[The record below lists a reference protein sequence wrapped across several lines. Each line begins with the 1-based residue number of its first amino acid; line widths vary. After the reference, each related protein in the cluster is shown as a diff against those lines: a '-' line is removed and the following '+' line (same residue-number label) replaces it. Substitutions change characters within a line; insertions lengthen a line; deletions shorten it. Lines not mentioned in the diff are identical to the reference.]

1 MATNAEYQQFMDK
14 TLTCLAGG
22 DFANIDFEQYEFN
35 ASQTKSVTSLKK
47 LQSRFSDIVRQNQL
61 FAKGIIRLDI
71 SQQGNNDQI
80 YNSFDDNLQMQQI
93 MVNTMAD
100 VALGNYDITIEKKH
114 QDDQLSKALG
124 QIIGNLK
131 EVVAQANTVAQG
143 DYRAEVQPR
152 SDKDELGKALF
163 LMTRSL
169 REASAVTEAIAI
181 GDFNQ
186 QVKAKGAND
195 LLAQS
200 INNMAQNLKEITQ
213 QANDIAQGNFSAEI
227 QPKSDKDELGK
238 ALFLMTKSLR
248 DVVNVSEAIAIG
260 DYSVKVTS
268 KGDKDRLAGS
278 INIMVG
284 NLQSVVAQAKNI
296 ALGDYS
302 AEVQPL
308 SDKDE
313 LGKALFAMT
322 LSLRDIGAVAE
333 ALSNNNFDQKV
344 QVKGER
350 DLLANS
356 INNMVDNLRTMT
368 SDAKREDWIKS
379 GHAQLADKMRG
390 ELNLES
396 LADNVIT
403 FLSKYTNSQVGIFY
417 LADEARSLSLA
428 SSYAYRRRKNLS
440 DTIAVG
446 EGIVGQAVK
455 EKQLISVSNVP
466 QDYIAVNSG
475 LGEATP
481 NSIVALPL
489 VVENSVKGAIEL
501 GSFGEFSDQAF
512 DLFDRVSESIAV
524 AINSARD
531 RTKMQDLL
539 EEAQR
544 TTEELQSQQEE
555 LRSSNEELEEQ
566 TETIKRSE
574 AELKTQQEQ
583 LQASNEE
590 LEEKTQYLQK
600 QKSEIENKNRA
611 IEQSS
616 FKLEEKAR
624 DLEMSSKYKSEFLAN
639 MSHELRTPLNSLLIL
654 AKMLMENKE
663 ENLTKRQ
670 IDSAKIIYNG
680 GNDLL
685 ALINDILDLSKVEAG
700 QMTLKIDDVPLAMIE
715 NEVRGQFEP
724 LASEQPFEFKVF
736 VDPDLP
742 VSFET
747 DRQRTLQIIKNLLS
761 NAFKFTRQGE
771 VVFRAFSPG
780 GHVIFKQPHL
790 NTHNCLG
797 FAVVDSGIGIPQEK
811 QRSIFEAFQQADGS
825 TSRDYGGTGLGLTIS
840 RDLCALL
847 GGEIQV
853 ESEEG
858 RGSTFIIYL
867 PLKNDGK
874 HAERASLSL
883 NAASFTSQGQ
893 ASHQSSRGTSSLAK
907 SEPVPEPHPTLQ
919 LKPSLR
925 ADTFKQGTLAS
936 DVIPVFISDDREQ
949 IEPDSTS
956 VLIVEDDRDFTSVL
970 IGIAHG
976 KDYLCLAAGDGK
988 TALQM
993 AQRYQPSAILLDL
1006 GLPDIDGLKLL
1017 DMFKQDLSTRHIPVH
1032 VITGREVLAETL
1044 TRGAVGFLHKPTS
1057 AEELENVFS
1066 IFNRY
1071 LTNKEKSILIIE
1083 DDDTYRNS
1091 LKGLL
1096 EHKDVQITEAING
1109 AEGIQLINEREFDC
1123 VILDM
1128 GLPDMT
1134 GSEVL
1139 KRLSDNK
1146 SKPLPPIIVNTGRDL
1161 TESEY
1166 KELNKYTEDIIVKG
1180 TDSSARLLDEVTL
1193 FLHQAEA
1200 NLPTEQRK
1208 TLRMLH
1214 DDGAAL
1220 QGHTVLMVDDDLRN
1234 TFALSNL
1241 LEDKGLEV
1249 IVAENGQKALDELAK
1264 HPEIE
1269 LVLMDIMMPVMDG
1282 YEAME
1287 KIRAQKKYKD
1297 LPIIALTAKAM
1308 AEDKSKCL
1316 QSGANDY
1323 MNKPVD
1329 VDKLLS
1335 LIKVSIH

>member
-1 MATNAEYQQFMDK
+1 LATTAEYQQFMDK

-22 DFANIDFEQYEFN
+22 DFANINFEQYEFN
-35 ASQTKSVTSLKK
+35 ASQNKSIEALKK
-47 LQSRFSDIVRQNQL
+47 LQIRFDQVIQQNQL

-71 SQQGNNDQI
+71 SKQGDHDPL
-80 YNSFDDNLQMQQI
+80 YDSFDDNRLMQQT
-93 MVNTMAD
+93 MVNIMGD
-100 VALGNYDITIEKKH
+100 VAQGNYEINIEKKH
-114 QDDQLSKALG
+114 QDDQLSQAMA
-124 QIIGNLK
+124 QIINNLK
-131 EVVAQANTVAQG
+131 EVVTQANTVASG
-143 DYRAEVQPR
+143 DYRANIKAR
-152 SDKDELGKALF
+152 SNQDSLGTALQ
-163 LMTRSL
+163 LMTQSL
-169 REASAVTEAIAI
+169 REASDVTEAISI
-181 GDFNQ
+181 GDFNRR
-186 QVKAKGAND
+186 VEAKGKND
-195 LLAQS
+195 LLANS
-200 INNMAQNLKEITQ
+200 INNMAQNLKDITR
-213 QANDIAQGNFSAEI
+213 QANNIAQ
-227 QPKSDKDELGK
+227 
-238 ALFLMTKSLR
+238 
-248 DVVNVSEAIAIG
+248 
-260 DYSVKVTS
+260 
-268 KGDKDRLAGS
+268 
-278 INIMVG
+278 
-284 NLQSVVAQAKNI
+284 
-296 ALGDYS
+296 GDYS
-302 AEVQPL
+302 AEIQPL

-313 LGKALFAMT
+313 LGQALFAMT
-322 LSLRDIGAVAE
+322 SSLRDIGSVAE
-333 ALSNNNFDQKV
+333 ALSNNNFEQKV

-356 INNMVDNLRTMT
+356 INNMVDNLREMT
-368 SDAKREDWIKS
+368 SNAQREDWIKS

-390 ELNLES
+390 ELNLETMT
-396 LADNVIT
+396 DNVIT
-403 FLSKYTNSQVGIFY
+403 FLSKYTNSQVGVFY
-417 LADEARSLSLA
+417 LADDARNLDLA
-428 SSYAYRRRKNLS
+428 SSYAYKRRKSLS

-466 QDYIAVNSG
+466 KDYMAINSG
-475 LGEATP
+475 LGESAP
-481 NSIVALPL
+481 NTIVALPL

-501 GSFGEFSDQAF
+501 GSFGQFSDQAF
-512 DLFDRVSESIAV
+512 ELFDRVSESIAV

-531 RTKMQDLL
+531 RTKMQGLL

-574 AELKTQQEQ
+574 SELKTQQEQ

-590 LEEKTQYLQK
+590 LEEKTQYLLK
-600 QKSEIENKNRA
+600 QKMEIENKNKS
-611 IEQSS
+611 IEQS
-616 FKLEEKAR
+616 KLQIEEKAR

-654 AKMLMENKE
+654 AKMLTENKE
-663 ENLTKRQ
+663 QNLTERQ
-670 IDSAKIIYNG
+670 LESAKIIYNG

-700 QMTLKIDDVPLAMIE
+700 QMTLQIDDVPMAVIE
-715 NEVRGQFEP
+715 NEVRSQFEP
-724 LASEQPFEFKVF
+724 LAGEQPFEFKVF

-742 VSFET
+742 ASFET

-771 VVFRAFSPG
+771 VVFRAFKPE
-780 GHVIFKQPHL
+780 GHVQFKQPHL
-790 NTHNCLG
+790 NSYNCLG
-797 FAVVDSGIGIPQEK
+797 FAVVDTGIGIAPQK

-858 RGSTFIIYL
+858 SGSTFIIYL
-867 PLKNDGK
+867 PFKNDGNHSQRAPLSVNSTSFNTQAPK
-874 HAERASLSL
+874 SHRHSRGLASL
-883 NAASFTSQGQ
+883 ACA
-893 ASHQSSRGTSSLAK
+893 
-907 SEPVPEPHPTLQ
+907 EPVPESQPTLQ
-919 LKPSLR
+919 LKANSGNESFHKNPM
-925 ADTFKQGTLAS
+925 TN
-936 DVIPVFISDDREQ
+936 DVIPLFINDDREQ
-949 IEPDSTS
+949 IQENSTS
-956 VLIVEDDRDFTSVL
+956 VLIVEDDRDFASVL
-970 IGIAHG
+970 TGIAHE
-976 KDYLCLAAGDGK
+976 KNYLCLAAGDGK

-993 AQRYQPSAILLDL
+993 AQKYQPSAILLDL

-1057 AEELENVFS
+1057 AEELHNVFS
-1066 IFNRY
+1066 VFDRY
-1071 LTNKEKSILIIE
+1071 LTNKDKNILIIE
-1083 DDDTYRNS
+1083 DDDVYRNS

-1096 EHKDVQITEAING
+1096 EHKDVDITEAING
-1109 AEGIQLINEREFDC
+1109 EEGIQLISEREFDC

-1128 GLPDMT
+1128 GLPDMK

-1146 SKPLPPIIVNTGRDL
+1146 TKPLPPIIVNTGRDL

-1166 KELNKYTEDIIVKG
+1166 KELNKYTDDIIVKG

-1200 NLPTEQRK
+1200 NLPSEQRK

-1220 QGHTVLMVDDDLRN
+1220 EGHTVLMVDDDLRN
-1234 TFALSNL
+1234 TFALSNM

-1249 IVAENGQKALDELAK
+1249 IVAENGQKALDELEK

>member
-1 MATNAEYQQFMDK
+1 MATNAEYQQFMDN
-14 TLTCLAGG
+14 CLANLAAG
-22 DFANIDFEQYEFN
+22 DFNNINFEQFEFN
-35 ASQTKSVTSLKK
+35 PAQTKSITSLKK
-47 LQSRFSDIVRQNQL
+47 LQSRFNDIVGQNKL
-61 FAKGIIRLDI
+61 FSQGIIRLDI
-71 SQQGNNDQI
+71 PKQGDNDQV
-80 YNSFDDNLQMQQI
+80 YDSFNENLQLQQSI
-93 MVNTMAD
+93 VSTMTD
-100 VALGNYDITIEKKH
+100 VAVGNYEITVEKKH
-114 QDDQLSKALG
+114 QDDQLSGALA
-124 QIIGNLK
+124 QVIGNLK
-131 EVVAQANTVAQG
+131 EVVKQANTVAQG
-143 DYRAEVQPR
+143 DYRADIKAR
-152 SDKDELGKALF
+152 SEQDSLGLALQ
-163 LMTRSL
+163 LMTQSL
-169 REASAVTEAIAI
+169 REASGVTEAIAV

-186 QVKAKGAND
+186 RVKAKGAND

-200 INNMAQNLKEITQ
+200 INNMAQNLKDMTQQANYIAKGDFSAEVQPRSDQDELGKALYLMTRSLREASQITQ
-213 QANDIAQGNFSAEI
+213 AIATGDLSQRVEAKGDNDLLAKAINSMVDNLQDMTRQANDIAQGNFSAEV
-227 QPKSDKDELGK
+227 QPRSDKDELGK
-238 ALFLMTKSLR
+238 ALFLMT
-248 DVVNVSEAIAIG
+248 N
-260 DYSVKVTS
+260 
-268 KGDKDRLAGS
+268 
-278 INIMVG
+278 
-284 NLQSVVAQAKNI
+284 
-296 ALGDYS
+296 
-302 AEVQPL
+302 
-308 SDKDE
+308 
-313 LGKALFAMT
+313 
-322 LSLRDIGAVAE
+322 
-333 ALSNNNFDQKV
+333 
-344 QVKGER
+344 
-350 DLLANS
+350 
-356 INNMVDNLRTMT
+356 NLRTIT

-396 LADNVIT
+396 LTDNVIT
-403 FLSKYTNSQVGIFY
+403 FLSKYTDSQVGIFY

-481 NSIVALPL
+481 NSIIALPL

-501 GSFGEFSDQAF
+501 GSFGEFSAQAF

-600 QKSEIENKNRA
+600 QKSEIENKNKA
-611 IEQSS
+611 IEESS
-616 FKLEEKAR
+616 FKLEEKAK

-663 ENLTKRQ
+663 KNLTERQ

-700 QMTLKIDDVPLAMIE
+700 QMSLKIDEVPLAMIE
-715 NEVRGQFEP
+715 NEVRAQFEP

-742 VSFET
+742 ATFET
-747 DRQRTLQIIKNLLS
+747 DRQRTMQIIKNLLS

-780 GHVIFKQPHL
+780 GHVAFKQPHL

-797 FAVVDSGIGIPQEK
+797 FAVVDSGIGIALEK

-867 PLKNDGK
+867 PFKNDGQ
-874 HAERASLSL
+874 HSDRAPLSL

-893 ASHQSSRGTSSLAK
+893 ESHQSSQGTSSLANN
-907 SEPVPEPHPTLQ
+907 VPAPAQQPTLQ
-919 LKPSLR
+919 LKSTPAS
-925 ADTFKQGTLAS
+925 DTFQSGTLAS
-936 DVIPVFISDDREQ
+936 NVIPVFIGDDREQ
-949 IEPDSTS
+949 MKPDSTS
-956 VLIVEDDRDFTSVL
+956 VLIVEDDRDFASVL
-970 IGIAHG
+970 TGIAHDKG
-976 KDYLCLAAGDGK
+976 YLCLAAGDGK

-993 AQRYQPSAILLDL
+993 AQYYKPSAILLDL

-1017 DMFKQDLSTRHIPVH
+1017 DMFKQDLNTRHIPVH
-1032 VITGREVLAETL
+1032 VITGREVLGETL

-1057 AEELENVFS
+1057 AEELGNVFS
-1066 IFNRY
+1066 VFDRY
-1071 LTNKEKSILIIE
+1071 LTSKEKNILIIE
-1083 DDDTYRNS
+1083 DNETYRNS

-1096 EHKDVQITEAING
+1096 EHKDVAISEAING
-1109 AEGIQLINEREFDC
+1109 EEGIKLINERHFDC

-1139 KRLSDNK
+1139 KRLRDNK
-1146 SKPLPPIIVNTGRDL
+1146 TKTLPPIIVNTGRDL
-1161 TESEY
+1161 TEDEY
-1166 KELNKYTEDIIVKG
+1166 KELNKYTDDIIVKG

-1193 FLHQAEA
+1193 FLHQSEA

-1208 TLRMLH
+1208 TLQMLH
-1214 DDGAAL
+1214 DDSSAL

-1249 IVAENGQKALDELAK
+1249 IVAENGQKALEALDK

-1287 KIRAQKKYKD
+1287 KIRAQEKFKD

-1316 QSGANDY
+1316 KSGANDY

-1335 LIKVSIH
+1335 LIKVSIN

>member
-1 MATNAEYQQFMDK
+1 MATNAEYQQFMDNS
-14 TLTCLAGG
+14 LANLAGG
-22 DFANIDFEQYEFN
+22 DFNNINFEQFEFN
-35 ASQTKSVTSLKK
+35 PAQAKSITSLKK
-47 LQSRFSDIVRQNQL
+47 LQSRFTDIVGQNKL

-71 SQQGNNDQI
+71 PKQGSGDPL
-80 YNSFDDNLQMQQI
+80 YESFVENLQMQQTI
-93 MVNTMAD
+93 VSILAD
-100 VALGNYDITIEKKH
+100 VAVGNYDITVEKKH
-114 QDDQLSKALG
+114 QDDQLSQALG

-131 EVVAQANTVAQG
+131 EVVKQANTVAQG
-143 DYRAEVQPR
+143 DYRANIKARNEQDSLGIALQLMTQSLREASGVTEAIAVGDFNQRVEAKGSNDLLANSINNMAQNLKEITAQANDIAQGDFSAEIQPR

-169 REASAVTEAIAI
+169 R
-181 GDFNQ
+181 
-186 QVKAKGAND
+186 
-195 LLAQS
+195 
-200 INNMAQNLKEITQ
+200 
-213 QANDIAQGNFSAEI
+213 
-227 QPKSDKDELGK
+227 
-238 ALFLMTKSLR
+238 
-248 DVVNVSEAIAIG
+248 DVVSVSEAIAIG
-260 DYSVKVTS
+260 DYSVKVTA
-268 KGDKDRLAGS
+268 KGDKDRLAGA
-278 INIMVG
+278 INTMVD

-296 ALGDYS
+296 AQGDYA

-333 ALSNNNFDQKV
+333 ALSKNDFDQKV

-356 INNMVDNLRTMT
+356 INNMVDNLRVMT

-403 FLSKYTNSQVGIFY
+403 FLSKYTNSQVGVFY
-417 LADEARSLSLA
+417 LADEARNLTLA
-428 SSYAYRRRKNLS
+428 SSYAYKRRKNLS

-446 EGIVGQAVK
+446 EGTVGQAVK
-455 EKQLISVSNVP
+455 EKQLIAISNVP
-466 QDYIAVNSG
+466 KDYITVSSG

-481 NSIVALPL
+481 NAVLALPL
-489 VVENSVKGAIEL
+489 VVENTVKGAIEL
-501 GSFGEFSDQAF
+501 GSFGEFSDEAF
-512 DLFDRVSESIAV
+512 ELFDRVSESIAV

-544 TTEELQSQQEE
+544 TTEELQTQQEE

-590 LEEKTQYLQK
+590 MEEKNQYLQR
-600 QKSEIENKNRA
+600 QKSEIETKNRA
-611 IEQSS
+611 IEESS
-616 FKLEEKAR
+616 FKLEEKAK

-663 ENLTKRQ
+663 QNLTERQ

-700 QMTLKIDDVPLAMIE
+700 QMSLKIDEVPLAMIE
-715 NEVRGQFEP
+715 NEVRSQFEP

-736 VDPDLP
+736 LDPDLP
-742 VSFET
+742 ASFET
-747 DRQRTLQIIKNLLS
+747 DRQRTMQIIKNLLS
-761 NAFKFTRQGE
+761 NAFKFTREGE

-780 GHVIFKQPHL
+780 GHVQFKQPHL
-790 NTHNCLG
+790 NNHNCLG
-797 FAVVDSGIGIPQEK
+797 FAVVDSGIGIALEK

-867 PLKNDGK
+867 PFKNDGK
-874 HAERASLSL
+874 HSERAPLSL

-893 ASHQSSRGTSSLAK
+893 ESHQSSRGTSSLANDA
-907 SEPVPEPHPTLQ
+907 PTPAQQPTLQ
-919 LKPSLR
+919 LKSSPGSG
-925 ADTFKQGTLAS
+925 TFQSGTLAS
-936 DVIPVFISDDREQ
+936 NAIPVFIGDDREQ
-949 IEPDSTS
+949 LKPDSKS
-956 VLIVEDDRDFTSVL
+956 VLIVEDDRDFASVL
-970 IGIAHG
+970 TGIAHD

-993 AQRYQPSAILLDL
+993 AQHYQPSAILLDL

-1017 DMFKQDLSTRHIPVH
+1017 DMFKQDLNTRHIPVH
-1032 VITGREVLAETL
+1032 VITGREVLGETL

-1057 AEELENVFS
+1057 AEELNNVFS
-1066 IFNRY
+1066 IFDRY
-1071 LTNKEKSILIIE
+1071 LTNKDKTILIIE
-1083 DDDTYRNS
+1083 DDDVYRNS

-1109 AEGIQLINEREFDC
+1109 EEGIQLINERDFDC

-1134 GSEVL
+1134 GSELL

-1146 SKPLPPIIVNTGRDL
+1146 TKTLPPIIVNTGRDL
-1161 TESEY
+1161 TEDEY
-1166 KELNKYTEDIIVKG
+1166 KELNKYTDDIIVKG

-1208 TLRMLH
+1208 TLQMLH
-1214 DDGAAL
+1214 DDSAAL

-1249 IVAENGQKALDELAK
+1249 IVAENGQKALDELEK

-1287 KIRAQKKYKD
+1287 KIRAQKKFKD

-1308 AEDKSKCL
+1308 NEDKSKCL
-1316 QSGANDY
+1316 KSGANDY

-1335 LIKVSIH
+1335 LIKVSIN

>member
-1 MATNAEYQQFMDK
+1 LATNAEYQQFMDK

-22 DFANIDFEQYEFN
+22 DFANINFEQYDFN
-35 ASQTKSVTSLKK
+35 AAQAKSVTSLKK
-47 LQSRFSDIVRQNQL
+47 LQSRFTDIVGQNQL

-71 SQQGNNDQI
+71 SQQGNDDQI
-80 YNSFDDNLQMQQI
+80 YNSFDDNLQMQQT

-114 QDDQLSKALG
+114 KDDQLSQALG
-124 QIIGNLK
+124 QIIGNLQ
-131 EVVAQANTVAQG
+131 EVVTQADTVARG
-143 DYRAEVQPR
+143 DYRADIKAR
-152 SDKDELGKALF
+152 SAQDSLGIALQ
-163 LMTRSL
+163 LMTQSL
-169 REASAVTEAIAI
+169 REASSVTEAIAS
-181 GDFNQ
+181 GDLSQ
-186 QVKAKGAND
+186 KVAAKGDND
-195 LLAQS
+195 LLANS
-200 INNMAQNLKEITQ
+200 INNMAQNLKEITA
-213 QANDIAQGNFSAEI
+213 QANDIALGDYRAEV
-227 QPKSDKDELGK
+227 QPRSDQDELGK
-238 ALFLMTKSLR
+238 ALFLMTQSLR
-248 DVVNVSEAIAIG
+248 EASGVTEAISIG
-260 DYSVKVTS
+260 DFNQRVEA
-268 KGDKDRLAGS
+268 KGSNDLLAKS
-278 INIMVG
+278 INNMAQ
-284 NLQSVVAQAKNI
+284 NLQEITQQANDIAQ
-296 ALGDYS
+296 GDYT
-302 AEVQPL
+302 AEVQPR

-322 LSLRDIGAVAE
+322 LSLRDIGKVAE
-333 ALSNNNFDQKV
+333 ALSKNDFEQKV

-356 INNMVDNLRTMT
+356 INNMVDNLRIMT
-368 SDAKREDWIKS
+368 GDAKREDWIKS

-390 ELNLES
+390 ELNLETM
-396 LADNVIT
+396 ADNVIT
-403 FLSKYTNSQVGIFY
+403 FLSKYTDSQVGVFY
-417 LADEARSLSLA
+417 LADEARNLTLA
-428 SSYAYRRRKNLS
+428 SSYAYKRRKNLS
-440 DTIAVG
+440 DTIAPG

-455 EKQLISVSNVP
+455 EKQLIAISNVP
-466 QDYIAVNSG
+466 KDYMAVNSG

-481 NSIVALPL
+481 NAVLALPL
-489 VVENSVKGAIEL
+489 VVENTVKGAIEL
-501 GSFGEFSDQAF
+501 GSFGEFSDEAF
-512 DLFDRVSESIAV
+512 ELFDRVAESIAV

-611 IEQSS
+611 IEESS

-700 QMTLKIDDVPLAMIE
+700 QMTLKIDEVPLAMIE

-761 NAFKFTRQGE
+761 NAFKFTREGE

-867 PLKNDGK
+867 PFKNDGK
-874 HAERASLSL
+874 HSDRAPLSL

-893 ASHQSSRGTSSLAK
+893 VSHQSSRGTSSLAGT
-907 SEPVPEPHPTLQ
+907 EPVPESQPTLQ
-919 LKPSLR
+919 LKSAPGKNSFRPS
-925 ADTFKQGTLAS
+925 TLAS
-936 DVIPVFISDDREQ
+936 DVIPVFIGDDREQ
-949 IEPDSTS
+949 IKADSTS
-956 VLIVEDDRDFTSVL
+956 VLIVEDDRDFASVL
-970 IGIAHG
+970 SGIAHE

-993 AQRYQPSAILLDL
+993 AQHYKPSAILLDL

-1017 DMFKQDLSTRHIPVH
+1017 DMFKQDLNTRHIPVH
-1032 VITGREVLAETL
+1032 VITGREVLGETL

-1057 AEELENVFS
+1057 ADELENVFS
-1066 IFNRY
+1066 TFDRY
-1071 LTNKEKSILIIE
+1071 LTSKEKTLLIIE

-1109 AEGIQLINEREFDC
+1109 EEGIQLINEREFDC

-1134 GSEVL
+1134 GSELL
-1139 KRLSDNK
+1139 KHLSDNK
-1146 SKPLPPIIVNTGRDL
+1146 TKPLPPIIVNTGRDL

-1166 KELNKYTEDIIVKG
+1166 NELNKYTEDIIVKG

-1193 FLHQAEA
+1193 FLHQAEV

-1208 TLRMLH
+1208 TLQMLH
-1214 DDGAAL
+1214 DDSSAL

-1287 KIRAQKKYKD
+1287 KIRAQKKYKE

-1316 QSGANDY
+1316 KSGANDY

-1329 VDKLLS
+1329 VERLLS

>member
-1 MATNAEYQQFMDK
+1 MATTAEYQQFMEK

-22 DFANIDFEQYEFN
+22 DFANINFEQYEFN
-35 ASQTKSVTSLKK
+35 ASQNKSINALKK
-47 LQSRFSDIVRQNQL
+47 LQNRFDQVIQQNQL

-71 SQQGNNDQI
+71 SKQGKVDPL
-80 YNSFDDNLQMQQI
+80 YDSFDDNLLMQQT
-93 MVNTMAD
+93 MVNTLKD
-100 VALGNYDITIEKKH
+100 VAQGNYDINVEKKH
-114 QDDQLSKALG
+114 QDDQLSQALA
-124 QIIGNLK
+124 QIIDNLK
-131 EVVAQANTVAQG
+131 EVVSQANTVASGDYRADIKARSNQDSLGIALQLMTQSLREASDVTAAIATGDLSTKVTAKGENDLLANSINLMVDNLQNMTQQANDIAQG
-143 DYRAEVQPR
+143 DYRAQVQPR

-163 LMTRSL
+163 LMTQSL
-169 REASAVTEAIAI
+169 REASAVTEAISI

-186 QVKAKGAND
+186 RLEAKGKND
-195 LLAQS
+195 LLANS
-200 INNMAQNLKEITQ
+200 INNMAQNLKDITR
-213 QANDIAQGNFSAEI
+213 QANDIAQG
-227 QPKSDKDELGK
+227 
-238 ALFLMTKSLR
+238 
-248 DVVNVSEAIAIG
+248 
-260 DYSVKVTS
+260 
-268 KGDKDRLAGS
+268 
-278 INIMVG
+278 
-284 NLQSVVAQAKNI
+284 
-296 ALGDYS
+296 DYS
-302 AEVQPL
+302 AEIKPL

-322 LSLRDIGAVAE
+322 GSLRDIGSVAE
-333 ALSNNNFDQKV
+333 ALSNNNFEQKV

-356 INNMVDNLRTMT
+356 INNMVDNLREMT
-368 SDAKREDWIKS
+368 SNAQREDWIKS

-390 ELNLES
+390 ELNLEAM
-396 LADNVIT
+396 ADNVIT
-403 FLSKYTNSQVGIFY
+403 FLSKYTDSQVGVFY
-417 LADEARSLSLA
+417 LADEARNLTLA
-428 SSYAYRRRKNLS
+428 SSYAYKRRKSLS
-440 DTIAVG
+440 DIIPAG

-455 EKQLISVSNVP
+455 EKQLICVSNVP
-466 QDYIAVNSG
+466 KDYMAVNSG

-481 NSIVALPL
+481 NAVLALPL
-489 VVENSVKGAIEL
+489 VVENTVKGAIEL
-501 GSFGEFSDQAF
+501 GSFGQFSEQAF
-512 DLFDRVSESIAV
+512 ELFDRVSESIAV

-531 RTKMQDLL
+531 RSKMQDLL

-544 TTEELQSQQEE
+544 TTEELQTQQEE

-574 AELKTQQEQ
+574 SELKTQQEQ

-590 LEEKTQYLQK
+590 LEEKTQYLLK
-600 QKSEIENKNRA
+600 QKVEIENKNKS
-611 IEQSS
+611 IEQS
-616 FKLEEKAR
+616 KLQIEEKAR

-663 ENLTKRQ
+663 ENLTERQ

-700 QMTLKIDDVPLAMIE
+700 QMTLQIDDIPLTMIE

-736 VDPDLP
+736 IDPDLP
-742 VSFET
+742 PSFET

-771 VVFRAFSPG
+771 VVFRAFKPE
-780 GHVIFKQPHL
+780 GHAQFKQPHL
-790 NTHNCLG
+790 SSYNCIG
-797 FAVVDSGIGIPQEK
+797 FAVVDTGIGIAPQK

-867 PLKNDGK
+867 PIKNDGK
-874 HAERASLSL
+874 HSDRASMSM
-883 NAASFTSQGQ
+883 NPTTI
-893 ASHQSSRGTSSLAK
+893 QSNSKTNMTSLARN
-907 SEPVPEPHPTLQ
+907 EPAPAANPTLQ
-919 LKPSLR
+919 LKPTPTN
-925 ADTFKQGTLAS
+925 DTFAQAAQAS
-936 DVIPVFISDDREQ
+936 DVIPMFISDDREQ
-949 IEPDSTS
+949 IQDNSTS
-956 VLIVEDDRDFTSVL
+956 VLIVEDDRDFASVL
-970 IGIAHG
+970 TGIAHE
-976 KDYLCLAAGDGK
+976 KNYLCLAAGDGK
-988 TALQM
+988 SALQM
-993 AQRYQPSAILLDL
+993 AKRYQPSAILLDL

-1017 DMFKQDLSTRHIPVH
+1017 DMFKQDLSTRHIPIH

-1057 AEELENVFS
+1057 AEELNNVFS
-1066 IFNRY
+1066 TFDRY
-1071 LTNKEKSILIIE
+1071 LTNKDKTILIIE
-1083 DDDTYRNS
+1083 DDDIYRNS

-1096 EHKDVQITEAING
+1096 EHEDVAITEAING
-1109 AEGIQLINEREFDC
+1109 EEGIQLINERDFDC

-1139 KRLSDNK
+1139 QRLSENK
-1146 SKPLPPIIVNTGRDL
+1146 TKTLPPFIVNTGRDL

-1200 NLPTEQRK
+1200 NLPSEQRK
-1208 TLRMLH
+1208 TLQMLH
-1214 DDGAAL
+1214 DDNTAL
-1220 QGHTVLMVDDDLRN
+1220 EGHTVLMVDDDLRN
-1234 TFALSNL
+1234 TFALSNM

-1249 IVAENGQKALDELAK
+1249 IVAENGQKALDELERNPK
-1264 HPEIE
+1264 IE

-1287 KIRAQKKYKD
+1287 KIRAQKKFKD

-1316 QSGANDY
+1316 KSGANDY